1 MHLQRSIKETISTT
15 GVGMHSGRKVQMTL
29 RPAAAGTGIVFRR
42 VDLAEPVDLPAK
54 ATSVGDTMMASTLTA
69 KTQNG
74 VARVSTVEHLMAA
87 CAGLGIDNLYVDLT
101 AEEVPIMDGSAATFV
116 YLLQSAG
123 IEVQSARKQFLRVRK
138 MVEVND
144 GDKMARLS
152 PFDGFKLDFS
162 IRFNHPAVDSTGQT
176 ISFDFALGSFA
187 KEIARARTFGFVHEV
202 EALFAKG
209 LGKGGSFDNAIVLD
223 EYRVLNEGGLR
234 YDDEFAKH
242 KLLDAVGDLYLI
254 GHPLLAHYSAHKS
267 GHALN
272 NKLLRALLADQAAW
286 ELVSFDSAELAP
298 TLISWRLQTA

>member
-29 RPAAAGTGIVFRR
+29 RPATAGTGIVFRR

-176 ISFDFALGSFA
+176 ISFDFARGSFA